1 VSSHEL
7 PLQVLLATAP
17 ALADVSGTFWRYSRR
32 SEPRPHDEGA
42 PPREQLWRLCEGM
55 LAARLANA
63 SREPAA
69 ARRRAWHG
77 RKRTMQLLEPTGET
91 REGEATVVIEV
102 AGEDAEVLR

>member
-1 VSSHEL
+1 
-7 PLQVLLATAP
+7 
-17 ALADVSGTFWRYSRR
+17 
-32 SEPRPHDEGA
+32 
-42 PPREQLWRLCEGM
+42 M
-55 LAARLANA
+55 LASRLANA

-69 ARRRAWHG
+69 ARRWAWHG